1 MALTNCTINSQSFT
15 KTGGSAIGSA
25 NAQLVITPNDGYV
38 VSASNFTNNTG
49 SIAGVSNITLSD
61 SSTPG
66 ATDNTV
72 LVDID
77 LDDAYIMPST
87 NTTLTI
93 DIDGAADLIQY
104 SLSGQLSSE
113 VSNTTQSAETDVAY
127 SVTNTAGQ
135 TSQVFQRTFSASPN
149 HHFVVE
155 PYFVLT
161 SDNPSRYNITNEKTY
176 TDGRLTGIEFTV
188 DYTFGSESETGD
200 TIVFTADAVE
210 FFTQTVEI
218 YSYNIIDSIISQEG
232 ATREINILGTPTAQ
246 VKLSVSNL
254 AGDTYD
260 FSSDTFTSTPT
271 ELEITI
277 PDSGKYTDNITFPE
291 VSSAD
296 TYTVSLNT
304 TTYSNGINSAIDADQ
319 NGIVSFNLSQPS
331 STTITIG
338 ASHTDSDI
346 SISNNKVIELFTGT
360 NLNNS
365 EDANITHIF
374 KISSIGAPL
383 VLISPGP
390 TASNFVESPTS
401 SGTTLNITSVSLE
414 KDNKD
419 AILRISGTVTA
430 VGSTD
435 VSFIMPL
442 DNFIVTNTKSFVYP
456 DSKSVIFNQSDDIP
470 LKATDEDGD
479 ALTFSIVDQPKL
491 GTLQT
496 SNGNVVFT
504 DNSSTSAN
512 EVPSE
517 IIKTV
522 KYTNTSSGQ
531 SEDSFTYK
539 VNDGTVD
546 SETAKITINLIN
558 EPPSAPD
565 KTIEVEKG
573 QTKVEFLDIVDKNHS
588 FSDLTYRILPPE
600 NGSATLLPNNDTA
613 EFDDD
618 GNIIYKKSTLVDIAS
633 FTFDYEVS
641 DGIDTDTATITINVV
656 SNPSSRSDEVNCNK
670 GSDTNKITL
679 YGSSDTVSNSDLTW
693 VLDTAPVKG
702 TLFYDE
708 NETLPS
714 TSGITV
720 GDLTSNEVYYSHNDA
735 DALPDSFKY
744 KVRDTNYRESSISTI
759 SVNVI
764 DQPKRGFYL
773 QDQQGND
780 ISYRGSNF
788 QTLISQTHS
797 VQTSVTGAGGAPRL
811 KLVITEPRTIFKIR
825 FSMANSNEQGR
836 VSKAI
841 VNAFSDFART
851 NKVTNHYKLR
861 DPKQIYYVAPGLV
874 TTNGKLI
881 SGTTPVKLDRDYED
895 IRFMDPG
902 TYYLE
907 QTYNALY
914 PTQNDGT
921 EGTMNIHY
929 ILDYPEI

>member
-1 MALTNCTINSQSFT
+1 
-15 KTGGSAIGSA
+15 
-25 NAQLVITPNDGYV
+25 
-38 VSASNFTNNTG
+38 
-49 SIAGVSNITLSD
+49 
-61 SSTPG
+61 
-66 ATDNTV
+66 
-72 LVDID
+72 
-77 LDDAYIMPST
+77 MPSA

-93 DIDGAADLIQY
+93 DIDGAAALIQY

-113 VSNTTQSAETDVAY
+113 VSNTTQSAETNVAY
-127 SVTNTAGQ
+127 SATNTTGQ

-161 SDNPSRYNITNEKTY
+161 SDNPSRYNITNDKTY
-176 TDGRLTGIEFTV
+176 TDGRLTEIEFTV
-188 DYTFGSESETGD
+188 EYTFGSESETGD

-218 YSYNIIDSIISQEG
+218 YSYNIVDSIIPPEG

-254 AGDTYD
+254 AGDTYN
-260 FSSDTFTSTPT
+260 FSSDTFTSTPAH
-271 ELEITI
+271 LEITI
-277 PDSGKYTDNITFPE
+277 PDSGKYTDNITFPA

-304 TTYSNGINSAIDADQ
+304 TTYSNGINSAIDTDQ
-319 NGIVSFNLSQPS
+319 NGIVSFTLSQPS
-331 STTITIG
+331 STDITIG
-338 ASHTDSDI
+338 LSHTNPDI
-346 SISNNKVIELFTGT
+346 SISDNKVITIFSGT
-360 NLNNS
+360 NLDNS
-365 EDANITHIF
+365 QDADITHIF

-383 VLISPGP
+383 VLLSPGP
-390 TASNFVESPTS
+390 TASDFVESPSS

-419 AILRISGTVTA
+419 AILKINGRITA

-442 DNFIVTNTKSFVYP
+442 ANFITTNTKSFVFP
-456 DSKSVIFNQSDDIP
+456 DSKSITFNQSDDIP
-470 LKATDEDGD
+470 LKAIDEDGD
-479 ALTFSIVDQPKL
+479 SLTFSIVDQPKL

-504 DNSSTSAN
+504 DNSSTPAN

-522 KYTNTSSGQ
+522 KYTNTSAGEA
-531 SEDSFTYK
+531 EDSFTYK

-588 FSDLTYRILPPE
+588 FSDLTYTILPPE
-600 NGSATLLPNNDTA
+600 GSTTLLPNNDTA

-656 SNPSSRSDEVNCNK
+656 SKPSSQSDEVNCNK

-679 YGSSDTVSNSDLTW
+679 FGSSETVSNSNLTW

-708 NETLPS
+708 DETLPS
-714 TSGITV
+714 ASGITT

-744 KVRDTNYRESSISTI
+744 KVRDTDDRESSISTI

-773 QDQQGND
+773 QDISGND
-780 ISYRGSNF
+780 IIHHPKSF
-788 QTLISQTHS
+788 FTLVGTTHNTLSS
-797 VQTSVTGAGGAPRL
+797 VSGAGGAPRL
-811 KLVITEPRTIFKIR
+811 KIVITEPRTIFKIR

-836 VSKAI
+836 VTKAI
-841 VNAFSDFART
+841 VNAYSDFART
-851 NKVTNHYKLR
+851 STNKLTNHYKFGR
-861 DPKQIYYVAPGLV
+861 DPKQIYYVAPGLA
-874 TTNGKLI
+874 TANGKLI
-881 SGTTPVKLDRDYED
+881 SGVNKVELNRDYED
-895 IRFMDPG
+895 IRFMSPG

-907 QTYNALY
+907 QSYNAVY
-914 PTQNDGT
+914 PTQNDGAS
-921 EGTMNIHY
+921 GTLNIHY
-929 ILDYPEI
+929 ELDYPDF